1 MSTPNPLIELA
12 ATSDAALA
20 ASDAELE
27 IVGGRDS
34 TRRKESIGGENED
47 LSGPSPSY
55 EIWDDGDME
64 EGGGM
69 EEEEDEEEAIEFVEN
84 PVGRAVVASEGGT
97 GGEKKVEKVKVEEKE
112 KERVARRQIARTLK
126 GHSDGVCAVAV
137 MDDGRI
143 VSGSDDR
150 TVKVWNDGACEI
162 TLQGHSDWVWCVACW
177 GSKVISGSE
186 DNTVKV
192 WDLAKGG
199 ENTHTFKGHTN
210 GVRSV
215 AVTEDGSRVISGSGD
230 KTVMIWSL
238 ASGELERTLKGHTE
252 IVDCVAV
259 LGDGRVV
266 SGGNDKT
273 IRVWNIETGESLKT
287 LKNDKW
293 VYAVA
298 ETEDGKIVSGDYGG
312 KVKVWDIEKETCV
325 ATFEGHTN
333 AVRSVAVWGKL
344 VVSGSWDTTVSE
356 RSEKGHH
363 SRHTHN

>member
-34 TRRKESIGGENED
+34 TRRKESMGGENED

-112 KERVARRQIARTLK
+112 KERVARRQISRTLK
-126 GHSDGVCAVAV
+126 GHGDGVCAVAV

-143 VSGSDDR
+143 VSGSYE
-150 TVKVWNDGACEI
+150 TVKVWKDGACEI
-162 TLQGHSDWVWCVACW
+162 TLQGHTHWVHSVACW

-199 ENTHTFKGHTN
+199 ENTHSFKGHT
-210 GVRSV
+210 GLVTSV

-252 IVDCVAV
+252 HVNCVAV

-266 SGGNDKT
+266 SGGEDKT

-298 ETEDGKIVSGDYGG
+298 ETEDGKIVSGDGGG
-312 KVKVWDIEKETCV
+312 KVKVWDIEKEDCV
-325 ATFEGHTN
+325 ATFEGHTGT
-333 AVRSVAVWGKL
+333 VMSVAVWGKL